1 MPGASERPRLTSLFG
16 NDVLDRLERL
26 RISPLRRLT
35 SRSHGEH
42 LSGKGGSSTEFSD
55 YRDYVV
61 GDDVRFVDWNI
72 FARLNRPYL
81 KLFQMEEEMHV
92 LLLVDASASMGFES
106 KLQRAKQLAAA
117 FGLMGLMGGERVS
130 AYAFN
135 ARQGA
140 PARFAPTSGRANLS
154 NLLRFLERVESGG
167 DAPVEAGI
175 ETCLKYHIGRGVA
188 VVVSDFLTFGDV
200 GRALNLLFS
209 SGMETFGLQVLAPAE
224 LEPDLAGDVRLVD
237 RETEQTLDVSSANDL
252 LGLYR
257 EYREHLERR
266 LAEMLRQRG
275 GRFMSVSSEAPLE
288 WVLFDQ
294 LRRRGWVQ

>member
-1 MPGASERPRLTSLFG
+1 MRGTSERPQLTSLFG

-26 RISPLRRLT
+26 RIKPLRRLT

-55 YRDYVV
+55 YRDYVP

-81 KLFQMEEEMHV
+81 KLFQLEEEMHV
-92 LLLVDASASMGFES
+92 MLLVDASASMGFEG
-106 KLQRAKQLAAA
+106 KLLRAEQLAAA

-135 ARQGA
+135 ARQGT

-154 NLLRFLERVESGG
+154 NLLRFIERIESGG
-167 DAPVEAGI
+167 DAPVETGI
-175 ETCLKYHIGRGVA
+175 ETCLKHHFGRGVA
-188 VVVSDFLTFGDV
+188 VVLSDFLTFGDV
-200 GRALNLLFS
+200 GRALNLLYS
-209 SGMETFGLQVLAPAE
+209 AGMETFGVQVLAPAE
-224 LEPDLAGDVRLVD
+224 MDPDLSGDVRLID
-237 RETEQTLDVSSANDL
+237 CETEQTLDVSSANDL

-266 LAEMLRQRG
+266 LAEMCRGRG
-275 GRFMSVSSEAPLE
+275 GRFMSVSSEDPLE
-288 WVLFDQ
+288 WLLFDRF
-294 LRRRGWVQ
+294 RRRGWVQ